1 MKFSMKK
8 RALAL
13 ACAASLAAALLTGCG
28 PQQETPS
35 SSGGETTD
43 AIVLTDGTGRE
54 VTLSAPAERIVSACY
69 PATATLI
76 ALGAAERVVGV
87 EDGAAARE
95 LYRRAAPALQELPA
109 VTGSDGV
116 DTAAAAALEPDL
128 VILPADQTE
137 QAAAF
142 DELGIPCVVLPLEN
156 IDDYWA
162 AVTLLGTAA
171 GAESRAADLIARQR
185 EVMERVTTLCAE
197 TEERPVVYLAGADFL
212 TTPAGPMYQ
221 NSLISM
227 CGGVCAGAEFS
238 QTGWTKVTAE
248 WLLGKDPDR
257 IYMVSYADYTRDDI
271 LNEEQYRGLQAI
283 KNNETAFLVFPSAI
297 EPWDILAPS
306 MALGTLW
313 LGHQLHPDMIA
324 EEEYVTEAQT
334 FYRDFFGIEV
344 SAAELLAHGG

>member
-13 ACAASLAAALLTGCG
+13 ACAAALAAALLAGCG

-142 DELGIPCVVLPLEN
+142 DELGIPCVVLPLET

-197 TEERPVVYLAGADFL
+197 TEERPVVYLAGEDFL
-212 TTPAGPMYQ
+212 ATPAGPMYQ

-238 QTGWTKVTAE
+238 QTGWTEVTAE

-271 LNEEQYRGLQAI
+271 LNEEQYRGLQAM
-283 KNNETAFLVFPSAI
+283 KNSETAFLVFPSAI

-313 LGHQLHPDMIA
+313 LGHQLHPDMIS

-344 SAAELLAHGG
+344 GAEELLAH

>member
-1 MKFSMKK
+1 M
-8 RALAL
+8 
-13 ACAASLAAALLTGCG
+13 
-28 PQQETPS
+28 
-35 SSGGETTD
+35 TT
-43 AIVLTDGTGRE
+43 ILRGN
-54 VTLSAPAERIVSACY
+54 I
-69 PATATLI
+69 I
-76 ALGAAERVVGV
+76 H
-87 EDGAAARE
+87 
-95 LYRRAAPALQELPA
+95 APALGRLETLERGYL
-109 VTGSDGV
+109 VLEDGV
-116 DTAAAAALEPDL
+116 IRGLYPALPEIYRNVPVEDYGEDL
-128 VILPADQTE
+128 ILQSFADLHLHAPQY
-137 QAAAF
+137 AMVGMGM
-142 DELGIPCVVLPLEN
+142 DLPLLDWLNTYTFPVEARYA
-156 IDDYWA
+156 DLDYA
-162 AVTLLGTAA
+162 RRVYRKL
-171 GAESRAADLIARQR
+171 AADLIARQR

-197 TEERPVVYLAGADFL
+197 TEERPVVYLAGEDFL
-212 TTPAGPMYQ
+212 ATPAGPMYQ

-238 QTGWTKVTAE
+238 QTGWTEVTAD

>member
-13 ACAASLAAALLTGCG
+13 ACAAALAAALLAGCG

-142 DELGIPCVVLPLEN
+142 DELGIPCVVLPWK
-156 IDDYWA
+156 ISTTTGGGDP
-162 AVTLLGTAA
+162 A
-171 GAESRAADLIARQR
+171 GNCRRRRKPGGGSDRPPAGCHGAGDHPLRRNGRAA
-185 EVMERVTTLCAE
+185 
-197 TEERPVVYLAGADFL
+197 
-212 TTPAGPMYQ
+212 
-221 NSLISM
+221 
-227 CGGVCAGAEFS
+227 
-238 QTGWTKVTAE
+238 
-248 WLLGKDPDR
+248 
-257 IYMVSYADYTRDDI
+257 
-271 LNEEQYRGLQAI
+271 RGL
-283 KNNETAFLVFPSAI
+283 PG
-297 EPWDILAPS
+297 W
-306 MALGTLW
+306 G
-313 LGHQLHPDMIA
+313 
-324 EEEYVTEAQT
+324 
-334 FYRDFFGIEV
+334 
-344 SAAELLAHGG
+344 